1 MRIEDDINLR
11 GSVKDCKVV
20 LHGDTIEKLEG
31 GNKESDDN
39 KPCSFYN
46 ESVTLH
52 KRICRELHSLYERK
66 NHDYGDTFHEQFLEE
81 GYPMLRIRLWDKFS
95 RVKTL
100 TKMGESNAAVKEESL
115 RDTLMDLANYAL
127 MAVIELDRRK

>member
-1 MRIEDDINLR
+1 MRIEDDINLM

-31 GNKESDDN
+31 GNKESN
-39 KPCSFYN
+39 EKVLYECYN
-46 ESVTLH
+46 ESVNLH
-52 KRICRELHSLYERK
+52 KRVCKELHALYARK

-95 RVKTL
+95 RVKIL
-100 TKMGESNAAVKEESL
+100 TKVGEHNAAVKEESL